1 MGEESSLARAQRALA
16 TAAPHVRRAVRKN
29 RGLAALVIFA
39 GLVSFG
45 APPLAAHVLPGISVV
60 VANRDISPGETL
72 EAGDLTSA
80 KVRPDLVPEGATRS
94 PREVTGKSTA
104 GSIEKG
110 ALVLREHLREAES
123 ALGTE
128 RALVSIP
135 ISASSVVDSAEPG
148 TQLRVFCEQP
158 SNSEGFAQAP
168 KLSEVRAVL
177 REPRVPKSGGVA
189 PFAASG
195 TPMATIEI
203 ERAQVS
209 TIAHCTLN
217 APPFIAVVG

>member
-1 MGEESSLARAQRALA
+1 MGEESSLARARRELA
-16 TAAPHVRRAVRKN
+16 TAAPYVRRAVRKN
-29 RGLAALVIFA
+29 RGLVALVIVA

-60 VANRDISPGETL
+60 VADRNFSPGETI
-72 EAGDLTSA
+72 EVGDLTTA
-80 KVRPDLVPEGATRS
+80 KVRPDLVPEGAARS
-94 PREVTGKSTA
+94 SREVMGKSTA
-104 GSIEKG
+104 GSIQKG

-135 ISASSVVDSAEPG
+135 ISASSVVDGAEPG
-148 TQLRVFCEQP
+148 TQLRVYCERP
-158 SNSEGFAQAP
+158 SNSEDVAQAP
-168 KLSEVRAVL
+168 KLNEVRAVL
-177 REPRVPKSGGVA
+177 REPRVPEGGGVA
-189 PFAASG
+189 PFATSG
-195 TPMATIEI
+195 TAMATIEI

-209 TIAHCTLN
+209 TIAHCTLD